1 MKNYLLL
8 TIIFLFI
15 SNCTLNK
22 VLSQHGV
29 NFLEKKQEKLI
40 VNISNSNDIIKL
52 LGPASTKSTFDND
65 VCIYI
70 ERVKSSS
77 KVLRLGKK
85 DLIENNV
92 LILEINNKGV
102 LAQKIFID
110 KEKMNNLEFSSDMI
124 EMSGTKRSFI
134 YDFLSTLRKKMN
146 DPLGKRQ

>member
-1 MKNYLLL
+1 M
-8 TIIFLFI
+8 
-15 SNCTLNK
+15 
-22 VLSQHGV
+22 
-29 NFLEKKQEKLI
+29 EKKQEKLT
-40 VNISNSNDIIKL
+40 VNVSNSNDIIKL

-65 VCIYI
+65 VWIYI

-92 LILEINNKGV
+92 LILEINNKGI
-102 LAQKIFID
+102 LSQKMFID
-110 KEKMNNLEFSSDMI
+110 KEKMNNLEFSSEMI

-146 DPLGKRQ
+146 DPLGKRK